1 MKLAYKGSESDCQ
14 EPVVGLK
21 KRTKRKESKKW
32 IARVAETEDMRRRA
46 EGGERRNT

>member
-21 KRTKRKESKKW
+21 KEEERKRKAKN
-32 IARVAETEDMRRRA
+32 
-46 EGGERRNT
+46 G